1 MKLLEEYSREY
12 VEKLLKEW
20 WKKNAGASAE
30 VLTKQKWQEMTGV
43 LNKTIHFFHITRTPI
58 NAHTNTNT
66 HTHTHDVFCI
76 VHNHAHNHTH
86 TRARYSLVTKTKCL
100 GEPTSR
106 TATLCAVKL
115 LLLTQNT
122 PKKNEWTWTSK
133 PQQRNWTS
141 QARGKKKL
149 TSRT

>member
-66 HTHTHDVFCI
+66 HTHTRCFLHRTQPRTQP
-76 VHNHAHNHTH
+76 HTH
-86 TRARYSLVTKTKCL
+86 A
-100 GEPTSR
+100 
-106 TATLCAVKL
+106 CAL
-115 LLLTQNT
+115 
-122 PKKNEWTWTSK
+122 
-133 PQQRNWTS
+133 
-141 QARGKKKL
+141 
-149 TSRT
+149 

>member
-66 HTHTHDVFCI
+66 HTHTHTMFFASYTTT
-76 VHNHAHNHTH
+76 HTTTH
-86 TRARYSLVTKTKCL
+86 TRVRVIA
-100 GEPTSR
+100 
-106 TATLCAVKL
+106 
-115 LLLTQNT
+115 
-122 PKKNEWTWTSK
+122 
-133 PQQRNWTS
+133 
-141 QARGKKKL
+141 
-149 TSRT
+149 